1 MFPYVYRTKD
11 LVCHKP
17 LIPSTSQE
25 ETDDST
31 NRMEYTDSE
40 AETEYDYDEPKP
52 KRRAGNKYSKCGNT
66 GHNKHSCP
74 C

>member
-17 LIPSTSQE
+17 FIPPTSQE
-25 ETDDST
+25 ETSDST

-40 AETEYDYDEPKP
+40 AETEYDCDEP
-52 KRRAGNKYSKCGNT
+52 
-66 GHNKHSCP
+66 
-74 C
+74 